1 MSEQSSDEKVIQ
13 DILFLLDESGSM
25 SSMGIE
31 PVQAVN
37 KFINDQKVAMG
48 DDGATFSLWKF
59 NSTVV
64 KVIDDVPL
72 KDVKEFSDFLPKD
85 MTSLYDAIGHAIDT
99 KKKKNSFDNV
109 VCIIL
114 TDGLE
119 NSSTDYSADNIRS
132 MIKDMEENHNWKFV
146 YLGAN
151 QDAFAV
157 GGAMGVGR
165 CAQYTCDPGEMIG
178 ITRDVSDAVTSY
190 RAHSSNIGR
199 KAALTLPERPT
210 QTSNVSSSR
219 RQMTSPY

>member
-1 MSEQSSDEKVIQ
+1 MSEEKIIQ
-13 DILFLLDESGSM
+13 DILFILDESGSM
-25 SSMGIE
+25 SSMGVE

-37 KFINDQKVAMG
+37 KFIDEQKVAMG

-64 KVIDDVPL
+64 KLIDDVPL
-72 KDVKEFSDFLPKD
+72 KEVKEFSDFEPKD
-85 MTSLYDAIGHAIDT
+85 MTSLYDAIGHAINT

-119 NSSTDYSADNIRS
+119 NSSTEYSAANIRS

-165 CAQYTCDPGEMIG
+165 CAQYTCDPGQMMG
-178 ITRDVSDAVTSY
+178 ITREVSEAVTSY
-190 RAHSSNIGR
+190 RAHSSNVGR
-199 KAALTLPERPT
+199 RAALTLPERTT

>member
-1 MSEQSSDEKVIQ
+1 MSDQLSEEKVIQ
-13 DILFLLDESGSM
+13 DILFILDESGSM

-72 KDVKEFSDFLPKD
+72 KDVAEFSDFQPKD
-85 MTSLYDAIGHAIDT
+85 MTSLYDAIGHAINT

-119 NSSTDYSADNIRS
+119 NSSTEYSASNIRS
-132 MIKDMEENHNWKFV
+132 MIKDMEDNHNWKFV

-157 GGAMGVGR
+157 GGSMGVGR
-165 CAQYTCDPGEMIG
+165 CAQYTCAPGEMIG
-178 ITRDVSDAVTSY
+178 VTREVSEAVTSY
-190 RAHSSNIGR
+190 RAHSSNVGR
-199 KAALTLPERPT
+199 KAALTLPERPS
-210 QTSNVSSSR
+210 QTHNEFSSR
-219 RQMTSPY
+219 RQMTSP

>member
-1 MSEQSSDEKVIQ
+1 MSEQTSVENVTQ
-13 DILFLLDESGSM
+13 DIIFILDESGSM
-25 SSMGIE
+25 SAMGIE

-37 KFINDQKVAMG
+37 KFIDDQKVAMG

-59 NSTVV
+59 SSTVV
-64 KVIDDVPL
+64 KLIDDVPL
-72 KDVKEFSDFLPKD
+72 KDVKEFSDFQPKD

-99 KKKKNSFDNV
+99 KKKKSSFDNV

-119 NSSTDYSADNIRS
+119 NSSTEYSAATIRS

-157 GGAMGVGR
+157 GDAMGVGR

-178 ITRDVSDAVTSY
+178 ITREVSEAITSY
-190 RAHSSNIGR
+190 RAQSSNVGR

-210 QTSNVSSSR
+210 QTPNVFSSR
-219 RQMTSPY
+219 RQMTSP

>member
-1 MSEQSSDEKVIQ
+1 MSEQTSVENVTQ
-13 DILFLLDESGSM
+13 DIIFVLDESGSM
-25 SSMGIE
+25 STMGIE

-37 KFINDQKVAMG
+37 KFIDDQKVAMG

-59 NSTVV
+59 SSTVV
-64 KVIDDVPL
+64 KLIDDVPL
-72 KDVKEFSDFLPKD
+72 KDVKEFSDFQPKD

-119 NSSTDYSADNIRS
+119 NSSVEYSAATIRS
-132 MIKDMEENHNWKFV
+132 MIKDMEDNHNWKFV

-157 GGAMGVGR
+157 GGTMGVGR
-165 CAQYTCDPGEMIG
+165 CAQYTCAPGDMIG
-178 ITRDVSDAVTSY
+178 VTREVSEAVSSY
-190 RAHSSNIGR
+190 RAHSSNVGR

-210 QTSNVSSSR
+210 QTYNVSPVR

>member
-1 MSEQSSDEKVIQ
+1 MSEQTSQENVTQ
-13 DILFLLDESGSM
+13 DIVFILDESGSM
-25 SSMGIE
+25 GTMGLE

-37 KFINDQKVAMG
+37 KFINDQKAAMG

-64 KVIDDVPL
+64 KLIDDVPL
-72 KDVKEFSDFLPKD
+72 KDVEEFSDFQPKD

-99 KKKKNSFDNV
+99 KKKKSSFDNV

-119 NSSTDYSADNIRS
+119 NSSTKYSAANIRG
-132 MIKDMEENHNWKFV
+132 MIKDMEDNHNWKFV

-151 QDAFAV
+151 QDAFAI
-157 GGAMGVGR
+157 GGTMGVGR
-165 CAQYTCDPGEMIG
+165 CAQYTCAPGEMIG
-178 ITRDVSDAVTSY
+178 VTREVSEAVTSY
-190 RAHSSNIGR
+190 RANSATIGR
-199 KAALTLPERPT
+199 KAALTLPERSEQPSHETPT
-210 QTSNVSSSR
+210 R

>member
-1 MSEQSSDEKVIQ
+1 MSEQTSVENVTQ
-13 DILFLLDESGSM
+13 DIIFILDESGSM
-25 SSMGIE
+25 STMGIE

-37 KFINDQKVAMG
+37 KFIDDQKVAMG

-59 NSTVV
+59 SSTVV
-64 KVIDDVPL
+64 KLIDDVPL
-72 KDVKEFSDFLPKD
+72 KDVKEFSDFQPKD

-99 KKKKNSFDNV
+99 KKKKSSFDNV

-119 NSSTDYSADNIRS
+119 NSSTEYSAATIRS

-157 GGAMGVGR
+157 GDAMGVGR

-178 ITRDVSDAVTSY
+178 ITREVSEAITSY
-190 RAHSSNIGR
+190 RAQSSNVGR

-210 QTSNVSSSR
+210 QTPNVFSSR
-219 RQMTSPY
+219 RQMTSP